1 MRRVIPMAEICAECY
16 PKYFPVYPE
25 MEIEVSDK
33 IYKCIGC
40 GEIKEVVKRVMVAG
54 KVVDVN

>member
-1 MRRVIPMAEICAECY
+1 MMPLFEICAECY